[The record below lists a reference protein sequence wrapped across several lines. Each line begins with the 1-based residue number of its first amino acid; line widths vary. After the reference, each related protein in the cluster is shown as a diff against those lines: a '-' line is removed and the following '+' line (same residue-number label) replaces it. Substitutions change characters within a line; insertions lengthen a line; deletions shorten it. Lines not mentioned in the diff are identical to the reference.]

1 MAPDILY
8 FLPVARGVDRKYGHE
23 FPGAVLFS
31 VPAAIILFLL
41 WRYLLRDAVIALLPT
56 EEQQKWVPN
65 QQPFEAQSVRAWVL
79 VFVAV
84 AIGIASHILL
94 DSFSHLEG
102 WGVEHVGF
110 LTTTHVQLAGRRL
123 AAYKLV
129 QYFGSLVGLG
139 VLAVWYLWWSEHVP
153 RDRQWKP
160 QCSRMVRAAVL
171 VTLIVLGTFSAYWVA
186 RLYGPGERALQM
198 AGAII
203 AGTRAAFVG
212 LVAFGIFVRLS
223 KSNRKRRGAKTQRNA
238 EI

>member
-23 FPGAVLFS
+23 FPGAILFS
-31 VPAAIILFLL
+31 VPAAIILWLL
-41 WRYLLRDAVIALLPT
+41 WRWLLRDAVIALLPT

-65 QQPFEAQSVRAWVL
+65 EQPFDSHSVGAWML
-79 VFVAV
+79 LFLAL
-84 AIGIASHILL
+84 AIGIASHIML
-94 DSFSHLEG
+94 DSFSHREG

-110 LTTTHVQLAGRRL
+110 LTNTHLELAGRSL

-139 VLAVWYLWWSEHVP
+139 ILAVWYLWWSEHVP
-153 RDRQWKP
+153 RDRQWRP
-160 QCSRMVRAAVL
+160 QFSRMIRASVILA
-171 VTLIVLGTFSAYWVA
+171 IVAISAYVAYRVA

-212 LVAFGIFVRLS
+212 LVAFGVVVRLS
-223 KSNRKRRGAKTQRNA
+223 KRQPQTQPQTQRR
-238 EI
+238 

>member
-8 FLPVARGVDRKYGHE
+8 FLPVPKTVDRKYGHE
-23 FPGAVLFS
+23 FPGVILFS
-31 VPAAIILFLL
+31 LPAAILLLLL
-41 WRYLLRDAVIALLPT
+41 WRYWLRDAVIALLPT
-56 EEQQKWVPN
+56 DEQQKWVPN
-65 QQPFEAQSVRAWVL
+65 QQPFDARSVQAWIMVL
-79 VFVAV
+79 VAV
-84 AIGIASHILL
+84 VIGVASHILL

-110 LTTTHVQLAGRRL
+110 LTTTHVQLAGRSL

-153 RDRQWKP
+153 RDLRWKP
-160 QCSRMVRAAVL
+160 LFSRTVRAAV
-171 VTLIVLGTFSAYWVA
+171 TLAIVASSAYVA
-186 RLYGPGERALQM
+186 YRVAHLYGPGERALQM

-212 LVAFGIFVRLS
+212 LVVWGAVVARLS
-223 KSNRKRRGAKTQRNA
+223 KKQPQSQPQTQRR
-238 EI
+238 